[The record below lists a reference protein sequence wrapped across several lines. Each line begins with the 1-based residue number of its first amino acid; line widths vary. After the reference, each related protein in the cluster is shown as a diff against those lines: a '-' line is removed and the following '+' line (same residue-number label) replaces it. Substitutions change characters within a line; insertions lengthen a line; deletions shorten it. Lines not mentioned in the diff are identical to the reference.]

1 MWEHGDGKDP
11 KSVGQEATVPNLGP
25 ALVEEVMASCR
36 VGRDV
41 AYGTN
46 HAKGEEPHGGE
57 KELRDRSLSVVS
69 HDMRRDMMPWHCPM
83 SGLTTN
89 RMQRVLVVG

>member
-25 ALVEEVMASCR
+25 ALVEEVIASCR

-46 HAKGEEPHGGE
+46 HAKNAKGEEPHGGGKGAE
-57 KELRDRSLSVVS
+57 R
-69 HDMRRDMMPWHCPM
+69 
-83 SGLTTN
+83 
-89 RMQRVLVVG
+89 